1 MNNKTLLL
9 ILVVLVAVYG
19 LSRLFSGKKEATF
32 SAELIKVDTAAVSSI
47 TIDPRG
53 EEAPFSLKKEG
64 EQWIATR
71 EALSIKAS
79 QSAVQSLLGNLA
91 LIKTKHIAA
100 KSKEKWAEYQVA
112 DTSGTRVQIFTDGG
126 KLAEDFII
134 GKFDFQQAPPSQQP
148 MQFQQQ
154 QPIITSFIRLSGEN
168 EIYAVEGMQIISM
181 GQGFESYRNKDLI
194 RMKREMEVTAFEYRM
209 EDTLIQFQ
217 KTPEG
222 WATNGQ
228 PLDSMKV
235 ENYLNVLRNLP
246 GSDFADDFDELSAS
260 QLPQQQLSISGNNIE
275 EPFLITVYRDT
286 TREKPFV
293 IRSNYNP
300 DTYFAS
306 DSSGIYGKLFQSV
319 GALVGDS
326 EIR

>member
-53 EEAPFSLKKEG
+53 EEAPFTLKKEG

-126 KLAEDFII
+126 KLAEDFKVSSMPSSYVLDKD
-134 GKFDFQQAPPSQQP
+134 GKPRFKHKGFHLDKQSQYE
-148 MQFQQQ
+148 
-154 QPIITSFIRLSGEN
+154 TE
-168 EIYAVEGMQIISM
+168 
-181 GQGFESYRNKDLI
+181 
-194 RMKREMEVTAFEYRM
+194 
-209 EDTLIQFQ
+209 
-217 KTPEG
+217 
-222 WATNGQ
+222 
-228 PLDSMKV
+228 
-235 ENYLNVLRNLP
+235 LNSLLKN
-246 GSDFADDFDELSAS
+246 
-260 QLPQQQLSISGNNIE
+260 
-275 EPFLITVYRDT
+275 
-286 TREKPFV
+286 
-293 IRSNYNP
+293 
-300 DTYFAS
+300 
-306 DSSGIYGKLFQSV
+306 
-319 GALVGDS
+319 
-326 EIR
+326 